1 LDKNFRGSGKTSN
14 CEVSFKVGEMIAAK
28 AIEAGVKEVVF
39 DRGGCNYHGRVKNL
53 ADGARGGGLL
63 F

>member
-1 LDKNFRGSGKTSN
+1 MDKDFGESDKTSN
-14 CEVSFKVGEMIAAK
+14 QDAATKVGAMIAERALK
-28 AIEAGVKEVVF
+28 TGVKEVVF
-39 DRGGCNYHGRVKNL
+39 DRGGCNYHGRVKAL